1 MAPKRNTTKKRSNHK
16 GTRKFSSGKMKKT
29 EISKSTRT
37 EKKKTMVSVPE
48 GNKHIPEE
56 EVDDSENED
65 NIHLLHHSVRHS
77 GKNKDLS
84 SRSEPV
90 EEQINV
96 TSSLYVPGVQNVTD
110 DIQPV
115 DCHDVSDM
123 QNEQVA
129 NKEHIP
135 TENEKQI
142 IQKSI
147 MKRVRDIQMKHDKVT
162 SHHFELKM
170 STEQFLSNF
179 GNTIVN
185 AIQDFT
191 TRINNM
197 PINQSVAD
205 NVANTKPDTM
215 MSKLVDSRHK
225 LVLINERGTTL
236 VNSSKKRKM
245 VSQLKDFAT
254 GVVYEPKSPYDDDEL
269 EHDIV
274 FSEEDLRK
282 IDESIVTIR
291 SSDQSNDHTL
301 TTSYSHSL
309 TEISFNVVD

>member
-142 IQKSI
+142 IQ
-147 MKRVRDIQMKHDKVT
+147 
-162 SHHFELKM
+162 
-170 STEQFLSNF
+170 
-179 GNTIVN
+179 
-185 AIQDFT
+185 
-191 TRINNM
+191 
-197 PINQSVAD
+197 
-205 NVANTKPDTM
+205 
-215 MSKLVDSRHK
+215 LVDSRHK